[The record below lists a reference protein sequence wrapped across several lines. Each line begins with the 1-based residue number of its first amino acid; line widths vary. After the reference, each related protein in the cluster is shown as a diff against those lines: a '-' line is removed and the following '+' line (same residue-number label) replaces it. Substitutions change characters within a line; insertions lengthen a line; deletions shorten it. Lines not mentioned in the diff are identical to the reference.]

1 MLHLAVVEL
10 DKPTSHLV
18 LEATTEPVEH
28 VGAAAKRGTT
38 EAAWQQVQ
46 LVLAL
51 SFLQR
56 QLCSVTFL

>member
-1 MLHLAVVEL
+1 MLHLAVEL
-10 DKPTSHLV
+10 EITVSHLV

-28 VGAAAKRGTT
+28 VGAAARRGTT

-56 QLCSVTFL
+56 QLCSVTFW